1 MQLTLERRFVRGLAF
16 KANYTLQKSLDDAP
30 QTAGAQHQNPVRNPL
45 GDPDMY
51 GPSDFDRAH
60 RFVSNFVWQM
70 PTPFKDQAASRYI
83 LGGWELTGIVTL
95 QGGSPFTVSSAGNPS
110 LAGGRSPNYA
120 DVLPDCDIN
129 ARPSGT
135 RTPIAMVQHHVL
147 PEPQP
152 IGTFG
157 NLGRNRL
164 RGPAYQTL
172 DLGLYRNFKINEGM
186 NLQFRTEFFNALN
199 HTNFGLPEC

>member
-1 MQLTLERRFVRGLAF
+1 
-16 KANYTLQKSLDDAP
+16 
-30 QTAGAQHQNPVRNPL
+30 
-45 GDPDMY
+45 MY
-51 GPSDFDRAH
+51 GPSDFDRTH

-70 PTPFKDQAASRYI
+70 PTPFKSQPAARYI

-95 QGGSPFTVSSAGNPS
+95 QGGSPFTVSSGGSPS
-110 LAGGRSPNYA
+110 LAGSRSPNYA

-129 ARPSGT
+129 ARPSGK
-135 RTPIAMVQHHVL
+135 
-147 PEPQP
+147 EPRLQWFNTTCFKNAAT
-152 IGTFG
+152 GTFG

-164 RGPAYQTL
+164 RGPAFETL

-199 HTNFGLPEC
+199 HTNFGLPNAGLGSIATFGTILSTSGGGGLYSEGTSADPRIIQFALKFTF